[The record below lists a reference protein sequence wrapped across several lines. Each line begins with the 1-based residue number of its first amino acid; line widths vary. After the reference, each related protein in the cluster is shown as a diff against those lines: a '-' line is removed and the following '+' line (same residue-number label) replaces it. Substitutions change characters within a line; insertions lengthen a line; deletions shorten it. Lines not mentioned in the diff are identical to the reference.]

1 MFAATL
7 GFGLGQAAQGRWR
20 RAGWIFALGESG
32 VLLAE
37 LKKLRDKLKKQK
49 KPPELQGAR
58 SSSPPSTAMARWR
71 AWSCASSEEPAIFR
85 AMSAPEPAESIDE
98 RLLDM
103 EVRIAYQDRLV
114 RELDALVRQF
124 ADRLDAAER
133 ELKALKQGVVSPN
146 EGVGPAN
153 ERPPHY

>member
-1 MFAATL
+1 M
-7 GFGLGQAAQGRWR
+7 
-20 RAGWIFALGESG
+20 S
-32 VLLAE
+32 
-37 LKKLRDKLKKQK
+37 
-49 KPPELQGAR
+49 PPE
-58 SSSPPSTAMARWR
+58 SV
-71 AWSCASSEEPAIFR
+71 
-85 AMSAPEPAESIDE
+85 ESVDE

-133 ELKALKQGVVSPN
+133 ELKTLKQGIASPN